1 LNLAA
6 IFLTR
11 HCKTAWNLEN
21 KLQGSIDLP
30 LCEKGRLEALSLL
43 STMERFGFDRIVSSP
58 YQRALQTARI
68 YAEHLD
74 VPLETHA
81 RLRELDHGAWEGQK
95 IEDLLN
101 ADDSGYQQWLDDAAS
116 IEIPSGS
123 ETMEMAQQRVVQ
135 AVVEI
140 ADGYRN
146 EKILVVLHKH
156 IRALLCC
163 RLDDVDISLFGKQ
176 IDESVAPAEVTS
188 AQLGRLSSNFV
199 SCS

>member
-1 LNLAA
+1 M
-6 IFLTR
+6 
-11 HCKTAWNLEN
+11 K
-21 KLQGSIDLP
+21 
-30 LCEKGRLEALSLL
+30 
-43 STMERFGFDRIVSSP
+43 RFGFDRIVSSP

-81 RLRELDHGAWEGQK
+81 GLREMDHGAWEGQK

-101 ADDSGYQQWLDDAAS
+101 ADDSGYQQWLADATS
-116 IEIPSGS
+116 IKIPNGS

-140 ADGYRN
+140 ADSYRN

-156 IRALLCC
+156 IRALLSCKLKDLDIC
-163 RLDDVDISLFGKQ
+163 RFGKQ
-176 IDESVAPAEVTS
+176 IDESVVPVEVTS
-188 AQLGRLSSNFV
+188 SQLGRLSGNLV
-199 SCS
+199 SCK